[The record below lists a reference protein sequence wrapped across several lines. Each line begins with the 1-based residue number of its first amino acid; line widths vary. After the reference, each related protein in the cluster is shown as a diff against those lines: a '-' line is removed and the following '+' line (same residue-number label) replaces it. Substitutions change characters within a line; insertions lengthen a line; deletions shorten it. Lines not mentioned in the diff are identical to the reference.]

1 MLKKLASATA
11 IAGALGWSAV
21 GLGAGVA
28 NAAPVPQVAPGT
40 VHSAP
45 LPADGDDWG
54 WGGHGHGHWGRG
66 WDGGWGGG
74 WGGPG
79 WGGGWGGP
87 GWGWGGPVAC
97 GSVGWVSGCV

>member
-1 MLKKLASATA
+1 MLKKLAGATA

-21 GLGAGVA
+21 GLGAGVV

-45 LPADGDDWG
+45 LPADHDGGDW
-54 WGGHGHGHWGRG
+54 WGGHGHGHGHWGHG
-66 WDGGWGGG
+66 GDWDGG
-74 WGGPG
+74 G

-97 GSVGWVSGCV
+97 GSVGWVSGCIG